1 MTNGKSFC
9 SREKFENVATAIA
22 SCIAVNRPGNRLDEF
37 SLPVIVTLEMHCSPP
52 QQKKIATTMVE
63 LLGDSLLSVR
73 RCLLECVRTG
83 ILTRVSLHSTMSSSI
98 WGEGDPFRHITCS
111 AAC

>member
-1 MTNGKSFC
+1 VTNGKSFC

-52 QQKKIATTMVE
+52 QQKKIATTVV
-63 LLGDSLLSVR
+63 SFSVIHFFR
-73 RCLLECVRTG
+73 
-83 ILTRVSLHSTMSSSI
+83 TMSSSI
-98 WGEGDPFRHITCS
+98 WGEEDPFRHITCS